1 MRIVCIS
8 DTHNKHNE
16 INIPDGDLL
25 IHSGDLS
32 IDGTVEEI
40 KNFNEWLGN
49 LNHKYKIFIAGNHD
63 FLFEGNPI
71 TAKSL
76 ITNAIYLENSGL
88 NIEGLNIWGSP
99 ANLRFYDGAF
109 NKEAGE
115 DIKKVWDLIPDN
127 TDILIT
133 HNPPYMILDKIHSGK
148 NIGCNE
154 LAKKI
159 LEIKPKLCIFGHVHD
174 GYGVQKKDDITY
186 INASNLNRNSVPT
199 NEPIIFDI

>member
-16 INIPDGDLL
+16 MNIPDGDIL

-32 IDGTVEEI
+32 IDGTIKEI
-40 KNFNEWLGN
+40 KNFNEWLGT

-71 TAKSL
+71 TAKNL
-76 ITNAIYLENSGL
+76 ITNAIYLENSGI

-99 ANLRFYDGAF
+99 DNLRFYDGAF

-115 DIKKVWDLIPDN
+115 DIKKVWDLIPNN

-133 HNPPYMILDKIHSGK
+133 HNPPYMILDKINSGK

-174 GYGVQKKDDITY
+174 GYGIVKKDDITY
-186 INASNLNRNSVPT
+186 INAASLNRNSEPT